1 MNDKIEEYYPNGK
14 LKSTVP
20 SKDGVQHGHQKIYYE
35 TGELMYEGEW
45 KNNKQEGIWKLYYEN
60 GDIKRENIFKNHIK
74 ISQKEFYQGYKIEFE
89 GKYDEDGN
97 KTGKWCS
104 YHEDG
109 KIKKEEVFNKNIPE
123 FSMEWDEE
131 ENLIFEEKYYSKTQN
146 FIEKLKSVELSD
158 DNIQINIIPKKWSF
172 IEELNVSTQWKGDN
186 IQIFTHSY
194 IKWGEFE
201 WSEGLK
207 ELLKLLKTHPIENL
221 SSDEVFYLDHL
232 YDDGGNVDVIDV
244 KWDKGYDNKKKEV
257 IYVDLSEK
265 EREELEVYGG
275 LDKLYN
281 DSYYNGV
288 LESEGYIFEKGSI
301 YQIVVK
307 TDKLK
312 CVLTNQN

>member
-1 MNDKIEEYYPNGK
+1 MDKIEVYYPNGK

-20 SKDGVQHGHQKIYYE
+20 SKDGDRHGHSKTYYE

-60 GDIKRENIFKNHIK
+60 GDIKRENIFKNHMK

-89 GKYDEDGN
+89 GKYDENEN
-97 KTGKWCS
+97 KTGKWCY

-109 KIKKEEVFNKNIPE
+109 KIKKEEVFNKNITE
-123 FSMEWDEE
+123 FSMEWDEDG
-131 ENLIFEEKYYSKTQN
+131 NLIFEEKHFSKTQN

-172 IEELNVSTQWKGDN
+172 TEELNVSTQWKGDD
-186 IQIFTHSY
+186 IQIFTHSH
-194 IKWGEFE
+194 IKRGEFE

-207 ELLKLLKTHPIENL
+207 ELLKLLNTHPIENL
-221 SSDEVFYLDHL
+221 SSNEVFYLEHL
-232 YDDGGNVDVIDV
+232 YDDGGDVDVIDV
-244 KWDKGYDNKKKEV
+244 KWDKGYDDQKKEV
-257 IYVDLSEK
+257 LYVDLSEK

-281 DSYYNGV
+281 DSYFNGV